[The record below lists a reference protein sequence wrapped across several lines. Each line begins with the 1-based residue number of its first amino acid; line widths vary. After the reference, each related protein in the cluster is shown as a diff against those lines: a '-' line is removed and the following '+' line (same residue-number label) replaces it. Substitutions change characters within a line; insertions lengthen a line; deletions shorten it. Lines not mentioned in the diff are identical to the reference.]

1 MKIDVLLVA
10 AVLVAGFGALGA
22 TGAIADQVIPDD
34 LIITN
39 SVCVGF
45 DCVDGENFGFTTVKL
60 KENNLRILFEDTS
73 VGAFPTNDFAIEV
86 NDTASGGHSYFQ
98 IVDRTAGTTLLRLCA
113 VADTTCENILPAGL
127 GVDPQTAVNT
137 SVIAEHGERLDTL
150 DSQVA
155 DLGEGLAVN
164 KDGVALAIALGGGV
178 PLMPEQ
184 RFTIGVNYGNFDGAG
199 AIGVSGGARLN
210 NNATL
215 NGGLGMGFGTGAIGG
230 RVGMQLAW

>member
-1 MKIDVLLVA
+1 MKIHTLLVA
-10 AVLVAGFGALGA
+10 TLLVAGFSALGA
-22 TGAIADQVIPDD
+22 TGAFADNVVADD
-34 LIITN
+34 LIVQGST
-39 SVCVGF
+39 CVGF
-45 DCVDGENFGFTTVKL
+45 DCANGENFGFTTLKL

-73 VGAFPTNDFAIEV
+73 SSAGFPTNDFAIEV
-86 NDTASGGHSYFQ
+86 NDSASGGHSYFQ
-98 IVDRTAGTTLLRLCA
+98 VVDRTAGTTLLRLCA
-113 VADTTCENILPAGL
+113 VADTSCTNILPA
-127 GVDPQTAVNT
+127 DPQTALNT

-155 DLGEGLAVN
+155 DLGQGLAVN

-184 RFTIGVNYGNFDGAG
+184 RFTLGVNYGNFDGAG
-199 AIGVSGGARLN
+199 AVGVTGGARLN

-215 NGGLGMGFGTGAIGG
+215 NGGLGFGFGTGAVGG